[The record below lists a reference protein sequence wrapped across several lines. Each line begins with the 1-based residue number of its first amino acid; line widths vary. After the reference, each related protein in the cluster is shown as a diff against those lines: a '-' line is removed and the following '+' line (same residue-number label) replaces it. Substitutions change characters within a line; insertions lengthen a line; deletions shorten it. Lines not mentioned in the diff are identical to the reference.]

1 MERGLM
7 MVLHS
12 IIIGIVAFLVMRYIL
27 GQSISK
33 AEDRSI
39 VFASAVLLYMVLF
52 GHGLPTRLNRNL
64 SI

>member
-12 IIIGIVAFLVMRYIL
+12 IIIGLLSFLVMRYVL
-27 GQSISK
+27 GQSVSK

-39 VFASAVLLYMVLF
+39 ALASAVLLYMVLF
-52 GHGLPTRLNRNL
+52 GHGLPIRLNRNL

>member
-12 IIIGIVAFLVMRYIL
+12 IIIGLLSFLVMRYVL
-27 GQSISK
+27 GQSVSK

-39 VFASAVLLYMVLF
+39 VLASIVLLYMVLF

-64 SI
+64 IF